1 MARPKDLGLEHTW
14 RLRLRRQATGG
25 LSIPEF
31 CRARGGLHRLV
42 LRLEATARRAAGR
55 RPHPTRP
62 CSSRSA
68 SIPRS
73 VPDDTPPALGFE
85 IELPH
90 RIRLRCAAAPD
101 PVWLGRL
108 VAALAGSHA
117 AGGRPMISLPS
128 AVRAFFCTRSVD
140 MRKSFDGLSGLVEEC
155 FRQDLL
161 DGHLFLFV
169 NRRRDRIKALYFDHD
184 GLAIWYKR
192 LEVGC
197 FQVPDAGDR
206 DGIELDPAQLAMIL
220 SGIDL
225 KAARRRRRFR
235 PAGLHPPEKPG
246 RFIRKGFA

>member
-1 MARPKDLGLEHTW
+1 
-14 RLRLRRQATGG
+14 
-25 LSIPEF
+25 
-31 CRARGGLHRLV
+31 
-42 LRLEATARRAAGR
+42 
-55 RPHPTRP
+55 
-62 CSSRSA
+62 
-68 SIPRS
+68 
-73 VPDDTPPALGFE
+73 
-85 IELPH
+85 
-90 RIRLRCAAAPD
+90 
-101 PVWLGRL
+101 
-108 VAALAGSHA
+108 
-117 AGGRPMISLPS
+117 MISLPS
-128 AVRAFFCTRSVD
+128 AVRAFFCTRAVD

-206 DGIELDPAQLAMIL
+206 DGIELDAAQLAMIL

-235 PAGLHPPEKPG
+235 PATSIPPENQRDSSERGLHNSNTG
-246 RFIRKGFA
+246 V

>member
-1 MARPKDLGLEHTW
+1 
-14 RLRLRRQATGG
+14 
-25 LSIPEF
+25 
-31 CRARGGLHRLV
+31 
-42 LRLEATARRAAGR
+42 
-55 RPHPTRP
+55 
-62 CSSRSA
+62 
-68 SIPRS
+68 
-73 VPDDTPPALGFE
+73 
-85 IELPH
+85 
-90 RIRLRCAAAPD
+90 
-101 PVWLGRL
+101 
-108 VAALAGSHA
+108 
-117 AGGRPMISLPS
+117 MISLPS
-128 AVRAFFCTRSVD
+128 AVRAFFCTRAVD

-235 PAGLHPPEKPG
+235 PAASIPPKSQGDSSERGLHNSNTG
-246 RFIRKGFA
+246 V